1 MRECHRHILQRFI
14 VELVKNLEP
23 DPLLLHL
30 YQKEVFDEDDMDE
43 IRSWKARKDGS
54 EALIFKLMKK
64 GPQAFSKLVDG
75 LQNKQPFLACS
86 LLKEG

>member
-23 DPLLLHL
+23 EPLLLHL
-30 YQKEVFDEDDMDE
+30 YQKEVIDEDDMDE
-43 IRSWKARKDGS
+43 IRSWKVRKDRS

-64 GPQAFSKLVDG
+64 RSTSFFK
-75 LQNKQPFLACS
+75 AC
-86 LLKEG
+86 